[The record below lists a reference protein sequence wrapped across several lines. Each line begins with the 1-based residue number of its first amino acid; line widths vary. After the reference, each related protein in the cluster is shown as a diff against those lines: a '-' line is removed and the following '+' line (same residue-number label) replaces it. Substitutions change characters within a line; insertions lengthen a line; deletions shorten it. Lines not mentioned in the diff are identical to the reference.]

1 MVSPSQSGEPLL
13 RAGCQ
18 NMCAHRASASRRR
31 IRRVAKGVAE
41 RGGRHVTRAVF
52 QHLDERHVRRRAF
65 HFVAMAHEAEEPRRR
80 ASASTSAVGRVLPTP
95 GSPDT
100 MTIDPRPARAAS
112 RPARSSKRA
121 VSRPTS
127 GKRVLPRPI
136 DGTTGAAEERPDS
149 ASGRSMPGPG
159 RRVCGEQEQ
168 LDARP
173 LSSPHLFAFARMVI
187 VAPDAH
193 LE

>member
-41 RGGRHVTRAVF
+41 RGGRHATRAVF
-52 QHLDERHVRRRAF
+52 QHLDERHVRRRAV

-80 ASASTSAVGRVLPTP
+80 ASASTSAVSRVLPTP

-121 VSRPTS
+121 VSQPTS

-136 DGTTGAAEERPDS
+136 DGTTGAAEERPD
-149 ASGRSMPGPG
+149 R
-159 RRVCGEQEQ
+159 RRVEACRARADASAVSRSNSM
-168 LDARP
+168 LDRYRP
-173 LSSPHLFAFARMVI
+173 LICSRSLGW
-187 VAPDAH
+187 
-193 LE
+193 